1 MAKIN
6 FTKEHLEK
14 MKELAIDMLLNN
26 MSITTTMGTV
36 LNISELM
43 HTTTI
48 GTLNKIRLVLTK
60 KIRDAE
66 DKDEWVDFSDSK
78 YLDTIRKQKDLVNL
92 IIGWKRYNMEKE
104 ANEARR
110 KELEKKLDE
119 LKESQKTP
127 EDKIKELKEEIKSLD
142 NEVEF

>member
-66 DKDEWVDFSDSK
+66 DKDEWADFSDSK

-127 EDKIKELKEEIKSLD
+127 EDKIKELEAQIKGLSDEE
-142 NEVEF
+142 VF

>member
-43 HTTTI
+43 HTTTR
-48 GTLNKIRLVLTK
+48 GTLNKIRLTLTK

-92 IIGWKRYNMEKE
+92 IIGWKKYNREKE

-127 EDKIKELKEEIKSLD
+127 EDKIKELEEEIKSLD

>member
-26 MSITTTMGTV
+26 MSITTNMGTV

-48 GTLNKIRLVLTK
+48 GTLNKIRLTLTK

-127 EDKIKELKEEIKSLD
+127 EDKIKELEAQIKGLSDEE
-142 NEVEF
+142 VF

>member
-48 GTLNKIRLVLTK
+48 GTLNKIRLTLTK

-92 IIGWKRYNMEKE
+92 IIGWKKYNMEKE

-127 EDKIKELKEEIKSLD
+127 EDKIKELEAQIKGLSEE
-142 NEVEF
+142 EVF

>member
-26 MSITTTMGTV
+26 MSITTPMGAV
-36 LNISELM
+36 LSISELM

-48 GTLNKIRLVLTK
+48 GTLNKVRLALTK

-78 YLDTIRKQKDLVNL
+78 YLDNIRKQKELVNL

-110 KELEKKLDE
+110 KELEKKLNE

-127 EDKIKELKEEIKSLD
+127 EDKIKELEEEIKSLD

>member
-1 MAKIN
+1 
-6 FTKEHLEK
+6 
-14 MKELAIDMLLNN
+14 
-26 MSITTTMGTV
+26 
-36 LNISELM
+36 M

-48 GTLNKIRLVLTK
+48 GTLNKIRLALTK

-66 DKDEWVDFSDSK
+66 DKDKWVDFSDSK

-127 EDKIKELKEEIKSLD
+127 EDKIKELEEEIKSLD